1 MTETTRP
8 DDEVPNGVLRGKY
21 PKVNYDARKDGFDD
35 GDRVAI
41 TYVSTYS
48 GNEKTVVGD
57 ARDVSAT
64 SITVDTDDGKTWG
77 IFGRSIKTTEGG
89 QKAKNGR
96 PVGIVQELRVYDMSV
111 DRTKEYDE
119 GDFVVF
125 RKNANGTDDYT
136 TVARVDKTPPYT
148 QVIGDD
154 GLRRTDRYKLIS
166 NPGNGLPTY
175 QHVHRDRIVGAYPE
189 IKPDVEPPEPVKTEA
204 NEPVTDGG
212 EPNHR
217 PKTEPTDEPREYVDE
232 GQDDRHRSGDT
243 PLSLPEPTGE
253 TVQIGEDDKVRVEA
267 GDETRTGTLEG
278 VGVYAASGKIGE
290 TVKHTV
296 TFREDD
302 GTPFKIVYKEHKE
315 PATDVTPGTRDITLP
330 CLEAPEVD
338 GTPDV
343 DSIEVVD
350 DEGETCAFRDIP
362 GVTCFDAG
370 TFPCLPC
377 RLQGA
382 AYPKGGN

>member
-8 DDEVPNGVLRGKY
+8 DDEVPDGVLRGKY
-21 PKVNYDARKDGFDD
+21 HKVNYDARKDGFDD

-77 IFGRSIKTTEGG
+77 VFGRSIRTTEGG
-89 QKAKNGR
+89 QKVKNGR
-96 PVGIVQELRVYDMSV
+96 PVGTVQELRVYDMSV

-125 RKNANGTDDYT
+125 RKNPNDTDDYT

-154 GLRRTDRYKLIS
+154 ELRHTDRYKLS
-166 NPGNGLPTY
+166 TNPGNGLPKY

-217 PKTEPTDEPREYVDE
+217 PTDEHAELVHMAPNYDAGGVWFRLGDKPRKLLSPTDAHAVADELEAMFRGVTPKGYDTDEFIDQLRDLADEVEDKVDE
-232 GQDDRHRSGDT
+232 
-243 PLSLPEPTGE
+243 PEPE
-253 TVQIGEDDKVRVEA
+253 KYD
-267 GDETRTGTLEG
+267 
-278 VGVYAASGKIGE
+278 
-290 TVKHTV
+290 
-296 TFREDD
+296 
-302 GTPFKIVYKEHKE
+302 
-315 PATDVTPGTRDITLP
+315 
-330 CLEAPEVD
+330 
-338 GTPDV
+338 
-343 DSIEVVD
+343 
-350 DEGETCAFRDIP
+350 DIP
-362 GVTCFDAG
+362 LTD
-370 TFPCLPC
+370 T
-377 RLQGA
+377 
-382 AYPKGGN
+382 